1 MEIIS
6 THTLPSVGKI
16 FMNGR
21 SQAIRLPK
29 QYRFDCS
36 QVFIEKHGDKLVISA
51 HRPSWDEFFDAESA
65 FDASFMSDREDSL
78 PQERVF
84 D

>member
-6 THTLPSVGKI
+6 ANPTHSVGKI

-36 QVFIEKHGDKLVISA
+36 QVFIEKQGDKLIISA
-51 HRPSWDEFFDAESA
+51 QRPGWDEFFDTESA
-65 FDASFMSDREDSL
+65 FDAAFMAERADSR
-78 PQERVF
+78 PQEREF

>member
-1 MEIIS
+1 MQIID
-6 THTLPSVGKI
+6 TKPANSVGKI

-36 QVFIEKHGDKLVISA
+36 QVFIEKQGDKLVISA
-51 HRPSWDEFFDAESA
+51 HRPGWDEFFDTETA
-65 FDASFMSDREDSL
+65 FDASFMSERADSL